1 MEGKS
6 DFGERV
12 AMRDY
17 VILTD
22 SSCDLPAA
30 LAAELGIEV
39 LPLRVNLNGRE
50 FRNFLDERELD
61 HREFYNALRS
71 GGAASTSAVNPEEFL
86 EVLTPFLEAGR
97 DVLYLAFASALSS
110 TCQNG
115 AIAAKELEER
125 FPGRRVLVVDTKC
138 ASMGQGLL
146 VYLTGLKAKEGASL
160 TEARDYAEATAP
172 RIAHWFTVD
181 DLFFL
186 KRGGRVSAATA
197 AVGTLLNIKP
207 VLHVDDEGR
216 LISMS
221 KARGRKAAVKAIYD
235 KCAQTA
241 DHPEAQHIFISHGDC
256 PEDAQTLRELI
267 ETNLHP
273 LDVTVS
279 PIGPVIGAHSGPAT
293 LAVFFLADVR

>member
-1 MEGKS
+1 M
-6 DFGERV
+6 DN
-12 AMRDY
+12 Y
-17 VILTD
+17 IILTD
-22 SSCDLPAA
+22 SSCDLPAS
-30 LAAELGIEV
+30 LAEELGIHV
-39 LPLRVNLNGRE
+39 LPLRVNLEGRE
-50 FRNFLDERELD
+50 FHNFLDERELD
-61 HREFYNALRS
+61 HRAFYKALRE
-71 GGAASTSAVNPEEFL
+71 GGNASTSAVNPEEFM

-115 AIAAKELEER
+115 AIAARDLEER
-125 FPGRRVLVVDTKC
+125 FPGRHVLVVDTKC
-138 ASMGQGLL
+138 ASMGQGLI
-146 VYLTGLKAKEGASL
+146 VYLTGLKAREGASL
-160 TEARDYAEATAP
+160 TEARDYAEKTAP

-221 KARGRKAAVKAIYD
+221 KARGRKAAIKAIYD

-241 DHPEAQHIFISHGDC
+241 DHPENQHIFISHGDC
-256 PEDAQTLRELI
+256 PEDAEYLKKLI
-267 ETNLHP
+267 LDNLHP

-293 LAVFFLADVR
+293 LAVFFLGDVR